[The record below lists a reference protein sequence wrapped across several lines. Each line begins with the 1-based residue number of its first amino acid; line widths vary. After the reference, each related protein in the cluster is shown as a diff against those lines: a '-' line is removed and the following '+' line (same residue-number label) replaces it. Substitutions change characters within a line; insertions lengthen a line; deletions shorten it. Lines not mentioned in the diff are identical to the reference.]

1 MGDFNIDINTAGIE
15 VYKLDKF
22 CNLFDLTN
30 LIKAEACCTKNQK
43 YAIGLFLTNRPLS
56 LQKLSKSML
65 PQKKKI
71 LRGNHA
77 PFINREFRK
86 EIYKR
91 DRLRNNFWKDP
102 SEKNN
107 FFLRTEETNVSHCGE
122 DWLNLIFKMLLRRS
136 CQEEVILEFRQTYW

>member
-1 MGDFNIDINTAGIE
+1 MQSFWPN
-15 VYKLDKF
+15 KL
-22 CNLFDLTN
+22 N
-30 LIKAEACCTKNQK
+30 LIKAETCCTKNHK

-86 EIYKR
+86 EIYKP